1 MIKLK
6 KNLKLV
12 WLKKKNYQKNFEKNL
27 ILKSIQKNLK
37 VTNNKRIFCTKK
49 LKKKILARWQNCCF
63 TLGLFNKQYTKILMS
78 RFAIKY
84 NNKENKLVSWKVR

>member
-49 LKKKILARWQNCCF
+49 LKKKILAR
-63 TLGLFNKQYTKILMS
+63 
-78 RFAIKY
+78 
-84 NNKENKLVSWKVR
+84 